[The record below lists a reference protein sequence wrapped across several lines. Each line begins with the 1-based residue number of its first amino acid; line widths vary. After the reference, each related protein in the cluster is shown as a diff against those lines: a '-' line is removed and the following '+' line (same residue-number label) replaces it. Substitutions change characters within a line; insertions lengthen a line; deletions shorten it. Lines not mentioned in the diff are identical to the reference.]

1 MARSILPWLL
11 VHVLVVLISLS
22 YVNAHPKLDLEDQ
35 DSRWRE
41 LENLSASVDQ
51 LAKENDR
58 ALEREEALQ
67 KIQEVCVNK

>member
-11 VHVLVVLISLS
+11 VLVLVVLISLS

-41 LENLSASVDQ
+41 LEDLSASVDQ